1 MKRFQSENGQAM
13 VEYATLFATV
23 VIVAAIAFGNMS
35 GTAAKIY
42 DLIQNSL
49 LPMFP

>member
-1 MKRFQSENGQAM
+1 MKRLKSENGQAM

-23 VIVAAIAFGNMS
+23 VIIAAISFGNMS
-35 GTAAKIY
+35 GAAVKIY
-42 DLIQNSL
+42 DLIQNTL

>member
-23 VIVAAIAFGNMS
+23 VIVAAITFGNMS
-35 GTAAKIY
+35 GAAVKIY
-42 DLIQNSL
+42 DLIQNTL